1 MEITPDI
8 IKTVLSAL
16 GKNTDKNVKEEENKT
31 ETKED
36 TKVETK
42 EDTKVDV
49 KEEDNKTE
57 TKEEDNKTETKEEAK
72 VETKED
78 TTPEAESALKEMGLI
93 EEVVKKAVDS
103 KLKEL
108 EEKNEFYRAC
118 SEAGLDSK
126 NTKLAEDVIFSKD
139 FKQIIE
145 LLSQINKT
153 VPNSVISNTDKIV
166 EQKNKINTPGIY

>member
-49 KEEDNKTE
+49 
-57 TKEEDNKTETKEEAK
+57 KEEDNKTETKEEAK

>member
-16 GKNTDKNVKEEENKT
+16 GKNTDKNVKEEENKV

-36 TKVETK
+36 AKVETK
-42 EDTKVDV
+42 EDT
-49 KEEDNKTE
+49 
-57 TKEEDNKTETKEEAK
+57 K

>member
-16 GKNTDKNVKEEENKT
+16 GKNTDKNVKEEENKVET
-31 ETKED
+31 KEDAKVETKED
-36 TKVETK
+36 TKVET
-42 EDTKVDV
+42 

-57 TKEEDNKTETKEEAK
+57 TKEEDNKTETKEDTK